1 MKQTTWIAIL
11 LLFAAGSCTNN
22 TQDQSAEEGM
32 AQFADDAEFKDAHD
46 EPGALAFEAQG
57 EMITFPTPDGKTGSA
72 YALMAESETD
82 KYLLVIHEWWG
93 LNDHIKA
100 EAERLYEQLDDVH
113 VMALDMYDGKV
124 ATTRDQAGQYMK
136 AMTEERGKAI
146 VRGALNKAGGDARI
160 GTIGWCFG
168 GGWSLQASILAGEQ
182 GEACVIYYGM
192 PVQKA
197 DALAPLK
204 APILGI
210 FAEQDG
216 WITPEVVNEFE
227 SLAQATG
234 KSIQVHQFDAEHAFA
249 NPSNPQYDAEA
260 TQKAH
265 ALALA
270 FLQEHL

>member
-1 MKQTTWIAIL
+1 MKHLHGIGL
-11 LLFAAGSCTNN
+11 LLLLAVWGCTNN
-22 TQDQSAEEGM
+22 PKQDTTEEGM
-32 AQFADDAEFKDAHD
+32 AQFADESEFQTAHD
-46 EPGALAFEAQG
+46 EPEPLDFDARG
-57 EMITFPTPDGKTGSA
+57 ERITFPTPDGKTGSA
-72 YALMAESETD
+72 YALMAGEKTN

-100 EAERLYEQLDDVH
+100 EAERLYEQLGDVH
-113 VMALDMYDGKV
+113 VLALDMYDGKV
-124 ATTRDQAGQYMK
+124 ATTREKAGQYMK
-136 AMTEERGKAI
+136 AMTDARGKAI
-146 VRGALNKAGGDARI
+146 VQGALNKAGGDARV

-197 DALAPLK
+197 DALAPLE
-204 APILGI
+204 APMLGI

-234 KSIQVHQFDAEHAFA
+234 KSIEVHQFDAKHAFA

-260 TQKAH
+260 TRKAN
-265 ALALA
+265 ALALE